1 MPLIIPN
8 ALPAADALSQENI
21 FTMQE
26 QKAIT
31 QDIRPLE
38 IGVCNL
44 MPTKI
49 ATETQLARMLA
60 NSPLQV
66 KLTLIQMDSHES
78 RNVSKN
84 HLDSFYLTLDEIRN
98 RKFDGLII
106 TGAPVEQLPFEK
118 VDYWHELTE
127 LFEFSKN
134 NVYSTV
140 YICWGAQ
147 AGLYYHFGIK
157 KHELSKKL
165 VGVFEHNVVRPFN
178 PLARG
183 FDECFYAPHSRYT
196 YVKKEDIEKAREL
209 RIIAES
215 KEAGP
220 HIISTQKGKKIFVL
234 GHMEYDKETLYNEYM
249 RDVKAGLNPD
259 IPKNYFKNDDPS
271 NDILF
276 RWRSHANLFFH
287 NWLNYYVYQKTPYN
301 IMNVGNE

>member
-259 IPKNYFKNDDPS
+259 IPKNYFKNDDPRS
-271 NDILF
+271 DIPVVF
-276 RWRSHANLFFH
+276 S
-287 NWLNYYVYQKTPYN
+287 
-301 IMNVGNE
+301 

>member
-1 MPLIIPN
+1 M
-8 ALPAADALSQENI
+8 
-21 FTMQE
+21 
-26 QKAIT
+26 
-31 QDIRPLE
+31 
-38 IGVCNL
+38 
-44 MPTKI
+44 
-49 ATETQLARMLA
+49 
-60 NSPLQV
+60 
-66 KLTLIQMDSHES
+66 
-78 RNVSKN
+78 
-84 HLDSFYLTLDEIRN
+84 
-98 RKFDGLII
+98 
-106 TGAPVEQLPFEK
+106 
-118 VDYWHELTE
+118 DYWYELTE

-134 NVYSTV
+134 NVHSTV

-196 YVKKEDIEKAREL
+196 SVKKEDIEKAREL

-271 NDILF
+271 SDILF

>member
-157 KHELSKKL
+157 KHELDKKL

-183 FDECFYAPHSRYT
+183 FDECFYTPHSRYT

-271 NDILF
+271 GDILF

>member
-98 RKFDGLII
+98 RKLDGLII
-106 TGAPVEQLPFEK
+106 TGAPIEQLPA
-118 VDYWHELTE
+118 VDRK
-127 LFEFSKN
+127 S
-134 NVYSTV
+134 
-140 YICWGAQ
+140 
-147 AGLYYHFGIK
+147 
-157 KHELSKKL
+157 
-165 VGVFEHNVVRPFN
+165 VV
-178 PLARG
+178 
-183 FDECFYAPHSRYT
+183 
-196 YVKKEDIEKAREL
+196 
-209 RIIAES
+209 
-215 KEAGP
+215 
-220 HIISTQKGKKIFVL
+220 
-234 GHMEYDKETLYNEYM
+234 
-249 RDVKAGLNPD
+249 
-259 IPKNYFKNDDPS
+259 
-271 NDILF
+271 
-276 RWRSHANLFFH
+276 
-287 NWLNYYVYQKTPYN
+287 
-301 IMNVGNE
+301 

>member
-259 IPKNYFKNDDPS
+259 IPKNYFKNGDPS
-271 NDILF
+271 SDILF

>member
-134 NVYSTV
+134 NVYST
-140 YICWGAQ
+140 YIY
-147 AGLYYHFGIK
+147 AGGL
-157 KHELSKKL
+157 
-165 VGVFEHNVVRPFN
+165 RPAF
-178 PLARG
+178 
-183 FDECFYAPHSRYT
+183 
-196 YVKKEDIEKAREL
+196 I
-209 RIIAES
+209 
-215 KEAGP
+215 
-220 HIISTQKGKKIFVL
+220 IISV
-234 GHMEYDKETLYNEYM
+234 
-249 RDVKAGLNPD
+249 
-259 IPKNYFKNDDPS
+259 
-271 NDILF
+271 
-276 RWRSHANLFFH
+276 
-287 NWLNYYVYQKTPYN
+287 
-301 IMNVGNE
+301 

>member
-8 ALPAADALSQENI
+8 SLPAADALSQENI

-157 KHELSKKL
+157 KHELSEKL

-271 NDILF
+271 SDILF